1 MKKNIKDVVRE
12 TITEYMLIEHY
23 DGISNGAKF
32 ISKWYMKEI
41 KSTVFV
47 WWYYEDA
54 NGKMC
59 DSSRKQATKL
69 HYTAEFDVDIDT
81 VHLRN
86 TIEIANT
93 DFEEK
98 GTEKMFADFK
108 ELIID
113 PISENR

>member
-1 MKKNIKDVVRE
+1 MKKEVVKDIVRE
-12 TITEYMLIEHY
+12 TITEDMLIKHY

-69 HYTAEFDVDIDT
+69 YYTAEFDVDIDT
-81 VHLRN
+81 VNFRD
-86 TIEIANT
+86 TIEIT

-108 ELIID
+108 EQIID
-113 PISENR
+113 HLSEDK

>member
-12 TITEYMLIEHY
+12 TITEDMLIEHY

-32 ISKWYMKEI
+32 ISEWYMPEI
-41 KSTVFV
+41 KNTVFV

-54 NGKMC
+54 NGVMC

-81 VHLRN
+81 VSFRD
-86 TIEIANT
+86 TIEIT

-98 GTEKMFADFK
+98 GTEKMFVDFK
-108 ELIID
+108 EQVIN